1 MWGKKEAVIE
11 YKARQSERV
20 SVALPVQVT
29 GSNLFGDVF
38 LCEGWTDVISQN
50 GARIRLK
57 QNLATDQEITVQ
69 CMETGKEAAA
79 RVIGRV
85 NGKSKQNVYGITLL
99 NPEAHPWGINFPLRG
114 NSAGAV
120 GRIVLGCQ
128 SCHTRELVYLDGFE
142 LEVLESSENLSRFCR
157 RCTDS
162 TIWRKAFE
170 PFPVSQTE
178 GDDSPGSW
186 REQRQEARRE
196 VRTVACIRSRE
207 FGEELVKVRNVSR
220 TGLCFEGHRSYEKD
234 WKIEVAIPFS
244 SGGGN
249 IFLQAQIAH
258 VQNIPSGF
266 ITLFGVEYVR
276 R

>member
-57 QNLATDQEITVQ
+57 QSLVADQEITVQ
-69 CMETGKEAAA
+69 CVETGKAATA

-85 NGKSKQNVYGITLL
+85 NGKSKQNVYGIMLL

-114 NSAGAV
+114 DSAGAV
-120 GRIVLGCQ
+120 GRIILECL
-128 SCHTRELVYLDGFE
+128 SCHSRELVYLDGFE
-142 LEVLESSENLSRFCR
+142 LEVLESSEALSRFCR
-157 RCTDS
+157 RCTD
-162 TIWRKAFE
+162 TTVWRKAFE
-170 PFPVSQTE
+170 AIPASETGGE
-178 GDDSPGSW
+178 GASGNRP
-186 REQRQEARRE
+186 EQRQGARQE

-220 TGLCFEGHRSYEKD
+220 AGLCFEGHRAYEQD
-234 WKIEVAIPFS
+234 LKIEVAIPFS

-249 IFLQAQIAH
+249 VFLPARIARI
-258 VQNIPSGF
+258 QNIPSGF